1 MKLIFQI
8 LILILICTT
17 NMVAQNGIAL
27 VGKLGNTNPE
37 SSTFLKESPLST
49 SFELFDRMI
58 VIDAKLNGNLGKYIL
73 DTGSPILILNQAPQK
88 SSAELSG
95 ISGEGKGELLK
106 VKNFQWAGTSSKEV
120 DAVAFDMSNLE
131 KALGHK
137 INGLIGQNL
146 FKNYELFLDISHRK
160 IQLFKAHRSKL
171 HKTKKYKK
179 KISFSMKSHIP
190 IITVKIDGKKYKFG
204 IDTGAEVNI
213 LNKNLKN
220 KLKNS
225 TLHNFKSSNL
235 HGLGGTTQI
244 VESAELINFKIKGED
259 FKNYEFLLTD
269 LSSFEEK
276 YGQKLDGILGHP
288 FLIDN
293 ILSINYP
300 KQKIYIW

>member
-8 LILILICTT
+8 LILICTT
-17 NMVAQNGIAL
+17 KTVAQNGIAL
-27 VGKLGNTNPE
+27 IGNLG
-37 SSTFLKESPLST
+37 STTDETSISTEKPSLST
-49 SFELFDRMI
+49 SLELFDRMI
-58 VIDAKLNGNLGKYIL
+58 VIDAKLNGHLGKYIL
-73 DTGSPILILNQAPQK
+73 DTGSPILIINQAPQTT
-88 SSAELSG
+88 STALSG
-95 ISGEGKGELLK
+95 IAEEGRGEFLK
-106 VKNFQWAGTSSKEV
+106 VKNFQWAGISSKEV

-146 FKNYELFLDISHRK
+146 FKNYELYLDISNRK
-160 IQLFKAHRSKL
+160 IQLFKAYRSSL
-171 HKTKKYKK
+171 HKSKKFKK
-179 KISFSMKSHIP
+179 KISFSMESHMP

-213 LNKNLKN
+213 LNKKLRN
-220 KLKNS
+220 KLKKTS
-225 TLHNFKSSNL
+225 LHNFESSNL
-235 HGLGGTTQI
+235 HGLGGNSQK
-244 VESAELINFKIKGED
+244 VESAELSYFKIKGET
-259 FKNYEFLLTD
+259 FENYKFLFTD

-293 ILSINYP
+293 ILSINYR